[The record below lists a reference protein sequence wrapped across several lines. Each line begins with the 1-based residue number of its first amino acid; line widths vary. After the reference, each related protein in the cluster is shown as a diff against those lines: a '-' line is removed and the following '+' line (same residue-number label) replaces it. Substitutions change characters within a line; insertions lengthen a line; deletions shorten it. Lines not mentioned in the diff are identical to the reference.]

1 MFNEEIE
8 DLKIEQAEKQNIMTE
23 VKNSLEGKYSKI
35 QETEK

>member
-35 QETEK
+35 